1 MDTTR
6 NQGAKDGSNKAGSR
20 IRAYRES
27 HGWSIWDLAQKS
39 GVEEKVINAIE
50 KGEVMPA
57 LGVLVKLSRAL
68 GLRIGTFMDD
78 QFKPDPIITRAADIE
93 AKKVAGEGMNEFG
106 YASHSLAIGKPDRHM
121 DPFRIEFAENAP
133 VMVSSHE
140 GEELIIFIEG
150 EVELTYGG
158 EKTILKPGDTA
169 YYNSCVNHGLR
180 AIGGK
185 PASIYG
191 IVFIPV

>member
-6 NQGAKDGSNKAGSR
+6 NQGAKDGSSKAGSR

-93 AKKVAGEGMNEFG
+93 AKKVAGEGMNVLG
-106 YASHSLAIGKPDRHM
+106 YASHSLALGKPDRHM
-121 DPFRIEFAENAP
+121 DPFRIEFAADGVDE
-133 VMVSSHE
+133 VSSHE
-140 GEELIIFIEG
+140 GEELIICIAG
-150 EVELTYGG
+150 EVELTYGDD
-158 EKTILKPGDTA
+158 KSVLKPGDTA
-169 YYNSCVNHGLR
+169 YYNSVVKHGLR
-180 AIGGK
+180 ALGGK

-191 IVFIPV
+191 IVFMPF